1 MALLY
6 HGPWLAPPAFM
17 PIPCRS
23 YHSMMAR
30 QGQPPTGL
38 AAGGSVPA
46 ATPGPVM
53 APLCSVFRRFLRTKG
68 LKYTVE
74 RADVL
79 DAIIARDGL
88 FEVEE
93 LLLSMRQRGHRVS
106 KATLYRTIKLLQDAG
121 IITQALFDSKQAH
134 YQLIYGKEPRDYMVC
149 MKTGR
154 LVEFQS
160 AELTALRDRICRQ
173 LGWSPVGHRFQIYA
187 VSPEGQRQ
195 PNDPAR

>member
-1 MALLY
+1 MPRP
-6 HGPWLAPPAFM
+6 GPSATSHAVPASL
-17 PIPCRS
+17 PG
-23 YHSMMAR
+23 A
-30 QGQPPTGL
+30 
-38 AAGGSVPA
+38 AAGGPA
-46 ATPGPVM
+46 M

-173 LGWSPVGHRFQIYA
+173 LGWSPVGHKFQIYA

-195 PNDPAR
+195 PNEPTA